1 MNKNMP
7 YNVMRHS
14 RWDAAPRDPITLYSY
29 FTATVGLSTGLAVI
43 ATAVSYIAIT
53 AVTSWAIS
61 ALMPQPDF
69 SSFGSQG
76 TLVNSRDAT
85 ASADFVYGQVR
96 KGGTVS
102 FYEST
107 GEKNKFLHQIIVLA
121 AHEVEE
127 IGNIYIND
135 QVVTLD
141 SNGFV
146 TTSDWVIDGGANPSG
161 IRIQKFDGSQTT
173 APADLLSESE
183 LTGSDALTSNFVGNG
198 IAYLYVRYE
207 YDGNVFANG
216 VPLITALVKGKKVY
230 DPRTAVTAYSNNA
243 ALCIRDFITSTYGL
257 NDSAIDDVSF
267 SAAANESDENVTLSG
282 SGTEKRYT
290 INGIIKASSPIGDV
304 LGKMSTACAGT
315 LFWGS
320 GYWKLKVGAYTAPV
334 KTLTLDDLRS
344 EINLSTRTTM
354 RDSFNG
360 VTGTFNDA
368 SADFITADYP
378 AIKSNTFKTEDG
390 GDELLL
396 DLPLPFTTSAATAQ
410 RIAKMTLYRGRE
422 QMTITADFG
431 LEAFNLEVGDI
442 IAFTNPRYG
451 FNEKEFEVVGWKFSS
466 NQDAGDLRVNLTLQ
480 ETSQAAFDWN
490 AEESDII
497 GNNTNL
503 PELGGG
509 LAITNLTASGGGRTQ
524 SDGTFINSAILNW
537 DDVSNA
543 FSAYYEV
550 EWKAL
555 ADSTYSS
562 TTTVESA
569 IEISPLVDGVEYIFR
584 VRAVTASGVAG
595 AYSTVQFTGGGD
607 VTAPGL
613 PTAITAN
620 GGFRYITVRWT
631 NPADA
636 DLNFVEIWENTSNS
650 SSGAT
655 KVGISGGSEFVR
667 SDLGIQETRYYFL
680 KAVDYSGNASAF
692 TTGVSATTTFID
704 DDDFANGVYSLFT
717 EQGLYAIED
726 VASLPASGSFVGE
739 KVFNRTDGK
748 LYQWTGSAWEQV
760 VGGAED
766 FSDLT
771 GAIADAQIP
780 DGLIDTLKLADDAV
794 TNAKIAVSAV
804 QGDVIAAGAI
814 TETKVGPNAITTA
827 KIAAN
832 AITASEIAAGSITS
846 TEIAADTIAASN
858 IAAGAITSDEIAAN
872 AITSAKIDAGAIIAD
887 KIAAGTIT
895 GDKIGANEITGNKI
909 DGQTITGDKIVANT
923 ITGGL
928 LATSGIITNSAQI
941 TDGIITNAKIANA
954 AITSAKIQDAAIT
967 SAKIGSLSADK
978 ITTGTLSADRIP
990 TLSTNKFSTMS
1001 GLYGNRSGDTDNP
1014 AASGTITT
1022 FTYTP
1027 TANSVALLTLFIQ
1040 GVLETRPGGEGS
1052 YGFAIEV
1059 LLNNTRVLYTGGTGN
1074 TDGPVGVTL
1083 QGNYAFSAPANTSQT
1098 VTVKWIQFYGRKG
1111 KFQINN
1117 GVISSIFT
1125 QD

>member
-1 MNKNMP
+1 MSKNIP

-14 RWDAAPRDPITLYSY
+14 RWDAAPRDPVTLYTY
-29 FTATVGLSTGLAVI
+29 FTATAGLSTGLAVI

-127 IGNIYIND
+127 IGDIYIND

-141 SNGFV
+141 ANGFV
-146 TTSDWVIDGGANPSG
+146 TTSDWVIDGGDDPSG
-161 IRIQKFDGSQTT
+161 IRIQKFDGSQTS
-173 APADLLSESE
+173 APADLLAESE
-183 LTGSDALTSNFVGNG
+183 LTGSDALTSSFVGNG

-207 YDGNVFANG
+207 YDGNVFASG
-216 VPLITALVKGKKVY
+216 VPLLTALVKGKKVY

-257 NDSAIDDVSF
+257 NDNALDDVSF
-267 SAAANESDENVTLSG
+267 SAAANESDENVALSG

-290 INGIIKASSPIGDV
+290 INGIIKASSPIGDI
-304 LGKMSTACAGT
+304 LGQMSTACAGT

-320 GYWKLKVGAYTAPV
+320 GYWKLKVGAYSSPV

-378 AIKSNTFKTEDG
+378 AIKSNPFKAEDG

-422 QMTITADFG
+422 QMTISADFG
-431 LEAFNLEVGDI
+431 LEAFNVEVGDI

-451 FNEKEFEVVGWKFSS
+451 FDEKEFEVVGWKFSS
-466 NQDAGDLRVNLTLQ
+466 NQDAGDLRVSLTLQ
-480 ETSQAAFDWN
+480 ETSEAAFDWN

-503 PELGGG
+503 PDPYAG
-509 LAITNLTASGGGRTQ
+509 LAVQNLTAIAGGRTQ
-524 SDGTFINSAILNW
+524 GDGTFINSAILSW
-537 DDVSNA
+537 DAADSSFVE
-543 FSAYYEV
+543 YYDI
-550 EWKAL
+550 EWKA
-555 ADSTYSS
+555 ASDTVYAS
-562 TTTVESA
+562 TTTVQNT
-569 IEISPLVDGVEYIFR
+569 IEISPLIDNVQYNFR
-584 VRAVTASGVAG
+584 VRAVSSGGVKG
-595 AYSTVQFTGGGD
+595 AFATVNLTGGGD
-607 VTAPGL
+607 TTAPGL
-613 PTAITAN
+613 PTSITAQ
-620 GGFRYITVRWT
+620 GGFRYITINWT

-636 DLNFVEIWENTSNS
+636 DLKHVEVWENDTNTT
-650 SSGAT
+650 SGASLA
-655 KVGISGGSEFVR
+655 GISGGSEFIR
-667 SDLGIQETRYYFL
+667 SNLNVDQTKYYFL
-680 KAVDYSGNASAF
+680 KSVDFSANKSAF
-692 TTGVSATTTFID
+692 TSGVSATTTFLD
-704 DDDFANGVYSLFT
+704 DPDFENGVYSLFT

-726 VASLPASGSFVGE
+726 VTSLPASGNFVGE

-814 TETKVGPNAITTA
+814 TETKVGSNAITTA

-832 AITASEIAAGSITS
+832 AVTASEIAAGSITS
-846 TEIAADTIAASN
+846 SEIAADTIAAGN

-887 KIAAGTIT
+887 KIAANAIT

-928 LATSGIITNSAQI
+928 LATSGVITNSAQI
-941 TDGIITNAKIANA
+941 NDAIITNAKISNIA
-954 AITSAKIQDAAIT
+954 
-967 SAKIGSLSADK
+967 ADK
-978 ITTGTLSADRIP
+978 ITAGTLDVARLPGIGVAGATAVSSSFNTSGTVNVTVSFTGVSVGSSMMAVLTGRFGMSKSSPQITIVPTGTSVTLAHTQSTGGFVSENSTAITPYSHAVSATATSSSGSLGF
-990 TLSTNKFSTMS
+990 TLSGSPS
-1001 GLYGNRSGDTDNP
+1001 GSMFY
-1014 AASGTITT
+1014 AV
-1022 FTYTP
+1022 
-1027 TANSVALLTLFIQ
+1027 SVSLLTFK
-1040 GVLETRPGGEGS
+1040 
-1052 YGFAIEV
+1052 A
-1059 LLNNTRVLYTGGTGN
+1059 
-1074 TDGPVGVTL
+1074 
-1083 QGNYAFSAPANTSQT
+1083 
-1098 VTVKWIQFYGRKG
+1098 
-1111 KFQINN
+1111 
-1117 GVISSIFT
+1117 
-1125 QD
+1125 

>member
-1 MNKNMP
+1 MSKNFP
-7 YNVMRHS
+7 YNVMRH
-14 RWDAAPRDPITLYSY
+14 RDWDRAPRVE
-29 FTATVGLSTGLAVI
+29 AI
-43 ATAVSYIAIT
+43 ATAIIAATGATSTLAIAAIYVGTYIAVS

-61 ALMPQPDF
+61 ALSPKPDF

-76 TLVNSRDAT
+76 TLVNARDAT
-85 ASADFVYGQVR
+85 APVDFVYGQVR

-102 FYEST
+102 YYEST
-107 GEKNKFLHQIIVLA
+107 GEKNKFLHQIIVVA
-121 AHEVEE
+121 GHEVQQIGDIYVNDE
-127 IGNIYIND
+127 I
-135 QVVTLD
+135 VTLD
-141 SNGFV
+141 GDGFV
-146 TTSDWVIDGGANPSG
+146 TGDTWNSK
-161 IRIQKFDGSQTT
+161 IRIQKFDGSQTA
-173 APADLLSESE
+173 APEDLLTESE
-183 LTGSDALTSNFVGNG
+183 LTGSNALTSNFVGNG

-207 YDGNVFANG
+207 YDGEVFANG
-216 VPLITALVKGKKVY
+216 VPLITAVVKGKKVY
-230 DPRTAVTAYSNNA
+230 DPRTSTTAYSNNA

-267 SAAANESDENVTLSG
+267 SAAANESDEDVALSD

-290 INGIIKASSPIGDV
+290 INGIVKASSPTGKV
-304 LGKMSTACAGT
+304 LGDMATACAGT

-334 KTLTLDDLRS
+334 KTLTLDDLRGP
-344 EINLSTRTTM
+344 INLQTRSST

-360 VTGTFNDA
+360 VGGTFNNADG
-368 SADFITADYP
+368 DFITADYP
-378 AIKSNTFKTEDG
+378 PIKSGTFQTEDG
-390 GDELLL
+390 GDEMLL
-396 DLPLPFTTSAATAQ
+396 DLPLPFTTSASTAQ

-422 QMTITADFG
+422 QMTISADFG
-431 LEAFNLEVGDI
+431 LEAFNIEVGDI
-442 IAFTNPRYG
+442 IAFDNDRYG
-451 FNEKEFEVVGWKFSS
+451 FDGKEFEVIGWKFASD
-466 NQDAGDLRVNLTLQ
+466 QEAGDLRVTLTLQ
-480 ETSQAAFDWN
+480 ETSEAAFDWN

-503 PELGGG
+503 PDAGAG

-524 SDGTFINSAILNW
+524 GDGTFINSAILNW

-562 TTTVESA
+562 TTTVESS

-584 VRAVTASGVAG
+584 VRAVTAAGVPG

-613 PTAITAN
+613 PTAITAD

-636 DLNFVEIWENTSNS
+636 DLNFVEVWENTSNS

-680 KAVDYSGNASAF
+680 KSVDYSGNASAF

-726 VASLPASGSFVGE
+726 VTSLPASGDFVGQ
-739 KVFNRTDGK
+739 KLFNRTDGK
-748 LYQWTGSAWEQV
+748 LYQWTGSVWEPV
-760 VGGAED
+760 VGGAES
-766 FSDLT
+766 FGDLQ
-771 GAIADAQIP
+771 GSIAQSQIPNGIIDTAQI
-780 DGLIDTLKLADDAV
+780 ADDAIIAGKISA
-794 TNAKIAVSAV
+794 NAV
-804 QGDVIAAGAI
+804 GA
-814 TETKVGPNAITTA
+814 NA
-827 KIAAN
+827 IAAN
-832 AITASEIAAGSITS
+832 SIYGDAIQG
-846 TEIAADTIAASN
+846 
-858 IAAGAITSDEIAAN
+858 GV
-872 AITSAKIDAGAIIAD
+872 
-887 KIAAGTIT
+887 IT
-895 GDKIGANEITGNKI
+895 GDKII
-909 DGQTITGDKIVANT
+909 ANT

-941 TDGIITNAKIANA
+941 TDGLITNAKIANA
-954 AITSAKIQDAAIT
+954 SITTAKIQDASVT

-978 ITTGTLSADRIP
+978 ITAGVLSADRIP

-1001 GLYGNRSGDTDNP
+1001 GEYGNRNGDPDNP
-1014 AASGTITT
+1014 AASGTITS

-1040 GVLETRPGGEGS
+1040 GTLETRPGGEGT

-1059 LLNNTRVLYTGGTGN
+1059 LLNNTRVLYTGGSGN

-1098 VTVKWIQFYGRKG
+1098 VTVGWRQFYGRKG
-1111 KFQINN
+1111 KLQINN